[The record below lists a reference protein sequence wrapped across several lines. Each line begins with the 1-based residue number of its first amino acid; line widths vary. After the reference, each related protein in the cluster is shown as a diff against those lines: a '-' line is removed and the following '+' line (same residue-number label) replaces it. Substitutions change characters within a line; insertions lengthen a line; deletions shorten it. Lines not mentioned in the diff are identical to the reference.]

1 MKLAKLILPLLL
13 LLSACST
20 VQLGRDFDLST
31 FQTRVQRGVTT
42 RDEVRAWLG
51 APKGVGTDVEVSG
64 DRYEEWTYYS
74 GAGELPDMKDA
85 QMKMLQIKFDQG
97 GIVRAYSWT
106 SDKR

>member
-42 RDEVRAWLG
+42 RDEVRTWLG
-51 APKGVGTDVEVSG
+51 SPKGVGTAVEVSG

-74 GAGELPDMKDA
+74 GAGELPDMKGA